1 MGAAFFAL
9 FASFAVRNRVMP
21 ATLRAPSL
29 FAPANFINGYW
40 VGEGDRTFNT
50 VIDKYHG
57 TELAKVPNATEAQM
71 EEAIAAAYASRDA
84 VRKLSAGERSAKLE
98 ALAALIAKN
107 EEELAMLIVKEGGK
121 PIGYAKT
128 EIARCIT
135 TVRTAAAEALR
146 FTGESVAL
154 DYGAGAGKTALTKRF
169 PIGVIAAITPFNFPL
184 NLVLH
189 KVAPAMA
196 VGCPVVL
203 KPAPQAPL
211 SSLALA
217 RLIEDIGWPK
227 GAFSVLMC
235 GVPVAEKLVKDE
247 RVAMLSFTGS
257 DKVGWHLKAICGKK
271 KVALELGGNASVIVD
286 EGVDLASTAK
296 SVAVGANIYAG
307 QTCIS
312 TQRIYVVQSVFEQ
325 FRDLLVKEY
334 AELKGGDPGD
344 ASVTVGPIIDKGH
357 YERIASW
364 VDEALKGGAEILA
377 GGKPVDLARNIY
389 AATLLTN
396 TRHDMRV
403 NCAEVFGPVAIVEPV
418 ADFAEA
424 IAQVNSS
431 TYGLQAGV
439 FTNSVSNMK
448 RAHDELEV
456 GGIIMNN
463 VPGFRLDSMPYGG
476 IKDSGLGREGVKYA
490 MEEMSEPRLL
500 VY

>member
-1 MGAAFFAL
+1 
-9 FASFAVRNRVMP
+9 MP
-21 ATLRAPSL
+21 ATLTVPVL
-29 FAPANFINGYW
+29 FSSANYINGYW
-40 VGEGDRTFNT
+40 VSEGDGTFNT
-50 VIDKYHG
+50 VIDKYYG
-57 TELAKVPNATEAQM
+57 TELARIPHATEAQM

-107 EEELAMLIVKEGGK
+107 EEDLVMLIVKEGGK
-121 PIGYAKT
+121 PIGYAKA

-154 DYGAGAGKTALTKRF
+154 DYGAGAGKTAFTKRF

-196 VGCPVVL
+196 VGCAVVL

-217 RLIEDIGWPK
+217 KLIEEVGWPK

-257 DKVGWHLKAICGKK
+257 DKVGWHLKSICGKK

-286 EGVDLASTAK
+286 EGGDLASIAK
-296 SVAVGANIYAG
+296 TVAVGANTYAG

-325 FRDLLVKEY
+325 FRVLLVKEY
-334 AELKGGDPGD
+334 AELQAGDPSNPG
-344 ASVTVGPIIDKGH
+344 VTVGPIIDKGH
-357 YERIASW
+357 YDRIASW

-396 TRHDMRV
+396 TRHEMRV
-403 NCAEVFGPVAIVEPV
+403 NCAEVFGPVAILEAV
-418 ADFAEA
+418 ADFGEA
-424 IAQVNSS
+424 VAQVNNS

-439 FTNSVSNMK
+439 FTNSVANMK

-456 GGIIMNN
+456 GGIIINN

>member
-1 MGAAFFAL
+1 ML
-9 FASFAVRNRVMP
+9 
-21 ATLRAPSL
+21 ATLTSL
-29 FAPANFINGYW
+29 FTPANLINGNW
-40 VGEGDRTFNT
+40 SFEGDGTFNP
-50 VIDKYHG
+50 VVDKYHG
-57 TELAKVPNATEAQM
+57 TELAKLPNATEAQM
-71 EEAIAAAYASRDA
+71 EDAIAAAYASRE
-84 VRKLSAGERSAKLE
+84 VLRKMTAGERSAKLE
-98 ALAALIAKN
+98 ALAALIEKHQDDLAK
-107 EEELAMLIVKEGGK
+107 LIVQEGGK

-135 TVRTAAAEALR
+135 TVKTAAAEALR
-146 FTGESVAL
+146 FGGEVVPM
-154 DYGAGAGKTALTKRF
+154 DFGAGAGRTAITKRF

-211 SSLALA
+211 SAIVLG
-217 RLIEDIGWPK
+217 RFMEEIGWPK

-271 KVALELGGNASVIVD
+271 KVALELGGNAAVIVD
-286 EGVDLASTAK
+286 EGTDLPAIAK
-296 SVAVGANIYAG
+296 SVAMGANLYAG

-312 TQRIYVVQSVFEQ
+312 TQRIYAVKSVFAE
-325 FRDLLVKEY
+325 FRDLLVKEFN
-334 AELKGGDPGD
+334 ALKSGDPND
-344 ASVTVGPIIDKGH
+344 PSVSVGPIIDKGH
-357 YERIASW
+357 FERIGAW
-364 VDEALKGGAEILA
+364 VDEALKGGATLLA
-377 GGKPVDLARNIY
+377 GGKAVDANCNVY

-396 TRHDMRV
+396 TKDSMKV
-403 NCAEVFGPVAIVEPV
+403 SCAEVFGPVAVLEEV
-418 ADFAEA
+418 KDFSDA
-424 IAQVNSS
+424 IATVNDS

-439 FTNSVSNMK
+439 FTTSIAHMK
-448 RAHDELEV
+448 QAHDELEV
-456 GGIIMNN
+456 GGIIINSI
-463 VPGFRLDSMPYGG
+463 PGFRIDPMPYGG
-476 IKDSGLGREGVKYA
+476 IKDSGLGREGLKYA

>member
-1 MGAAFFAL
+1 
-9 FASFAVRNRVMP
+9 MP
-21 ATLRAPSL
+21 TTTTPTSL
-29 FAPANFINGYW
+29 FTPANLINGTW
-40 VGEGDRTFNT
+40 SFEGDGTFTT
-50 VIDKYHG
+50 VVDKYHG
-57 TELAKVPNATEAQM
+57 TELARIPNATEAQM
-71 EEAIAAAYASRDA
+71 EEAIAAACASREA
-84 VRKLSAGERSAKLE
+84 LRKMSAGERSAKLE
-98 ALAALIAKN
+98 ALAALIAN
-107 EEELAMLIVKEGGK
+107 HEEELAMLIVKEGGK
-121 PIGYAKT
+121 PLGYAKA
-128 EIARCIT
+128 EIARCVT

-154 DYGAGAGKTALTKRF
+154 DYGAGAGKTAFTKRF

-211 SSLALA
+211 SAISLGKLM
-217 RLIEDIGWPK
+217 EEIGWPT

-235 GVPVAEKLVKDE
+235 GVPVAEKLVKDD

-271 KVALELGGNASVIVD
+271 KVALELGGNASVIID

-296 SVAVGANIYAG
+296 TVAIGANIYAG

-312 TQRIYVVQSVFEQ
+312 TQRIYVVKGVFDT

-334 AELKGGDPGD
+334 AALKAGDPSD

-357 YERIASW
+357 FERISSW
-364 VDEALKGGAEILA
+364 VAEAVKGGAQLLS
-377 GGKPVDLARNIY
+377 GGQTVDATRNIY
-389 AATLLTN
+389 APTLLTG
-396 TRHDMRV
+396 TDPGMRV
-403 NCAEVFGPVAIVEPV
+403 SCAEVFGPVAILEPV
-418 ADFAEA
+418 AGFNEA
-424 IAQVNSS
+424 IAKVNDS

-439 FTNSVSNMK
+439 YTNNF
-448 RAHDELEV
+448 AHVKQAYDELEV
-456 GGIIMNN
+456 GGVIINN
-463 VPGFRLDSMPYGG
+463 VPGFRVDSMPYGG

-490 MEEMSEPRLL
+490 MEEMSEPRLM

>member
-1 MGAAFFAL
+1 MSDTATVSARSITSSSLYPHANYIDGA
-9 FASFAVRNRVMP
+9 
-21 ATLRAPSL
+21 
-29 FAPANFINGYW
+29 W
-40 VGEGDRTFNT
+40 VSEGDGTFNT

-57 TELAKVPNATEAQM
+57 TELARIPHATEAQM
-71 EEAIAAAYASRDA
+71 EDAIAAAYSSRDA

-98 ALAALIAKN
+98 ALASLIAKH
-107 EEELAMLIVKEGGK
+107 EEELAMLIVQEGGK

-154 DYGAGAGKTALTKRF
+154 DYGAGAGKTAFTKRF

-211 SSLALA
+211 SSLALGK
-217 RLIEDIGWPK
+217 LIEQVGWPK

-296 SVAVGANIYAG
+296 TVAIGANIYAG

-312 TQRIYVVQSVFEQ
+312 TQRIYAVKSVFTQ
-325 FRDLLVKEY
+325 FGDLLVKEY
-334 AELKGGDPGD
+334 AALKAGDPSD
-344 ASVTVGPIIDKGH
+344 PSVTVGPIIDKGH
-357 YERIASW
+357 FERISSW
-364 VDEALKGGAEILA
+364 VDEAVKGGALVLA
-377 GGKPVDLARNIY
+377 GGKPFDAARNIY
-389 AATLLTN
+389 GATLLTG
-396 TRHDMRV
+396 TKREMKV
-403 NCAEVFGPVAIVEPV
+403 TCSEVFGPVAILEEV
-418 ADFAEA
+418 ADFGEA
-424 IAQVNSS
+424 IARVNDS

-439 FTNSVSNMK
+439 FTDSVANMK

-490 MEEMSEPRLL
+490 MEEMSEPRLI

>member
-1 MGAAFFAL
+1 
-9 FASFAVRNRVMP
+9 MP
-21 ATLRAPSL
+21 QTLNAISTL
-29 FAPANFINGYW
+29 YSPANLINGTW
-40 VGEGDRTFNT
+40 SFEGDGAFNT

-57 TELAKVPNATEAQM
+57 TELARIPHATEAQM
-71 EEAIAAAYASRDA
+71 EEAIAAAFASRYA
-84 VRKLSAGERSAKLE
+84 LKKLSAGERSAKLE
-98 ALAALIAKN
+98 ALAALIAKH
-107 EEELAMLIVKEGGK
+107 EEELAMLIVQEGGK

-146 FTGESVAL
+146 FGGEVVPL
-154 DYGAGAGKTALTKRF
+154 DFGAGVGRTAITKRF

-196 VGCPVVL
+196 FGCPVVL

-211 SSLALA
+211 SALALGK
-217 RLIEDIGWPK
+217 LIEEIGWPK
-227 GAFSVLMC
+227 GAFSVMLC
-235 GVPVAEKLVKDE
+235 GIPVAEKLVKDE

-257 DKVGWHLKAICGKK
+257 DKVGWHLKSICGKK
-271 KVALELGGNASVIVD
+271 KVALELGGNAAVIVD
-286 EGVDLASTAK
+286 EGTELASIAK
-296 SVAVGANIYAG
+296 TVAAGANLYAG

-312 TQRIYVVQSVFEQ
+312 TQRIFAVTSVFAQ

-334 AELKGGDPGD
+334 AALKAGDPSD

-357 YERIASW
+357 FERISAW
-364 VDEALKGGAEILA
+364 VDEAAKGGATLLA
-377 GGKPVDLARNIY
+377 GGKAVDASRNIY
-389 AATLLTN
+389 AATLLTG
-396 TRHDMRV
+396 TKSAMKV
-403 NCAEVFGPVAIVEPV
+403 NCAEVFGPVAVLEEV
-418 ADFAEA
+418 ADFGEA
-424 IAQVNSS
+424 ISAVNDS

-439 FTNSVSNMK
+439 FTNSIAHMK
-448 RAHDELEV
+448 HAHDELEV
-456 GGIIMNN
+456 GGIIVNN
-463 VPGFRLDSMPYGG
+463 VPGFRIDPMPYGG

>member
-1 MGAAFFAL
+1 MY
-9 FASFAVRNRVMP
+9 SN
-21 ATLRAPSL
+21 
-29 FAPANFINGYW
+29 ANYINGYW
-40 VGEGDRTFNT
+40 VSEGDGTFNT
-50 VIDKYHG
+50 VIDKYNGDH
-57 TELAKVPNATEAQM
+57 LARIPNATESQM
-71 EEAIAAAYASRDA
+71 EEAIAAAYASREA

-98 ALAALIAKN
+98 ALAILIEKH

-121 PIGYAKT
+121 PIGYAKA

-154 DYGAGAGKTALTKRF
+154 DYGPGAGKTAFTKRF

-217 RLIEDIGWPK
+217 KLIEEVGWPK

-235 GVPVAEKLVKDE
+235 GVPVAEKLVKDD

-286 EGVDLASTAK
+286 EGVDLASIAK
-296 SVAVGANIYAG
+296 TVAVGANIYAG

-312 TQRIYVVQSVFEQ
+312 TQRIYAVKSVFAQ

-334 AELKGGDPGD
+334 AALKAGDPSD

-357 YERIASW
+357 FDRVAHW
-364 VDEALKGGAEILA
+364 VNEAVTGGAHVLS
-377 GGKPVDLARNIY
+377 GGKAMDVDRNVY
-389 AATLLTN
+389 DPTLLTG
-396 TRHDMRV
+396 TKRDMKV
-403 NCAEVFGPVAIVEPV
+403 SCAEVFGPVAILEEV
-418 ADFAEA
+418 ADFGEA
-424 IAQVNSS
+424 IARVNDS

-439 FTNSVSNMK
+439 FTDSVANMK

-456 GGIIMNN
+456 GGIIINN

-490 MEEMSEPRLL
+490 MEEMSEPRLI

>member
-1 MGAAFFAL
+1 
-9 FASFAVRNRVMP
+9 MP
-21 ATLRAPSL
+21 TTTVPTSL
-29 FAPANFINGYW
+29 FTPANLINGTW
-40 VGEGDRTFNT
+40 SFEGDGTFTT
-50 VIDKYHG
+50 VVDKYHG
-57 TELAKVPNATEAQM
+57 TELAKIPNATEAQM
-71 EEAIAAAYASRDA
+71 EEAIAAAFASRNA
-84 VRKLSAGERSAKLE
+84 LKKLSAGERSAKLE
-98 ALAALIAKN
+98 ALAALIAKH

-121 PIGYAKT
+121 PLGYAKA
-128 EIARCIT
+128 EIARCVT

-154 DYGAGAGKTALTKRF
+154 DYGAGAGKTAFTKRF

-211 SSLALA
+211 SALSLGKLMG
-217 RLIEDIGWPK
+217 EIGWPT

-235 GVPVAEKLVKDE
+235 GVPVAEKLVKDD

-271 KVALELGGNASVIVD
+271 KVALELGGNASVIID

-296 SVAVGANIYAG
+296 TVAIGANIYAG

-312 TQRIYVVQSVFEQ
+312 TQRIYVVKGVFDK
-325 FRDLLVKEY
+325 FRDLLVQEY
-334 AELKGGDPGD
+334 AALKAGDPSD

-357 YERIASW
+357 FERISSW
-364 VDEALKGGAEILA
+364 VDEAVQGGATVLS
-377 GGKPVDLARNIY
+377 GGKAVDAERNIY
-389 AATLLTN
+389 APTLLTG
-396 TRHDMRV
+396 TDHGMRV
-403 NCAEVFGPVAIVEPV
+403 SCAEVFGPVAILEPV
-418 ADFAEA
+418 ADFNKAVA
-424 IAQVNSS
+424 KVNDS

-439 FTNSVSNMK
+439 YTNNF
-448 RAHDELEV
+448 AHVKQAHEELEV
-456 GGIIMNN
+456 GGVIINN
-463 VPGFRLDSMPYGG
+463 VPGFRVDSMPYGG

>member
-1 MGAAFFAL
+1 MKTSGISEL
-9 FASFAVRNRVMP
+9 FS
-21 ATLRAPSL
+21 
-29 FAPANFINGYW
+29 PANFINGSW
-40 VGEGDRTFNT
+40 SFQGDGTFNT

-57 TELAKVPNATEAQM
+57 SELARVPHATEAQM

-84 VRKLSAGERSAKLE
+84 LRKLSAGERSTKLE
-98 ALAALIAKN
+98 ALASLIAKH
-107 EEELAMLIVKEGGK
+107 EEELAILIVQEGGK
-121 PIGYAKT
+121 PIGYAKA

-154 DYGAGAGKTALTKRF
+154 DYGAGVGRTAFTKRF

-217 RLIEDIGWPK
+217 KLIEEVGWPK
-227 GAFSVLMC
+227 GAFSVLIC
-235 GVPVAEKLVKDE
+235 GVPIAEKLVKDE

-296 SVAVGANIYAG
+296 TVAVGANIYAG

-312 TQRIYVVQSVFEQ
+312 TQRIYVVKSVFAQ

-334 AELKGGDPGD
+334 ATVNAGDPGD
-344 ASVTVGPIIDKGH
+344 PSVTVGPIIDKGH
-357 YERIASW
+357 FDRIAHW
-364 VDEALKGGAEILA
+364 VSEAVTGGAQVLS
-377 GGKPVDLARNIY
+377 GGKAVDASRNIY
-389 AATLLTN
+389 APTLLTG
-396 TRHDMRV
+396 TKGDMKV
-403 NCAEVFGPVAIVEPV
+403 SCAEVFGPVAILEEV
-418 ADFAEA
+418 ADFGAA
-424 IAQVNSS
+424 MACVNDS

-439 FTNSVSNMK
+439 FTDSVANMK

-476 IKDSGLGREGVKYA
+476 IKDSGLGREGVEYA
-490 MEEMSEPRLL
+490 MEEMSEPRLI

>member
-1 MGAAFFAL
+1 
-9 FASFAVRNRVMP
+9 MP
-21 ATLRAPSL
+21 ATLNITVSH
-29 FAPANFINGYW
+29 PANFINGSW
-40 VGEGDRTFNT
+40 SFEGDGTFNT

-57 TELAKVPNATEAQM
+57 TDLARVPHATEAQM
-71 EEAIAAAYASRDA
+71 EEAIAAAYASRE
-84 VRKLSAGERSAKLE
+84 VLRKMSAGERSAKLE
-98 ALAALIAKN
+98 ALASLIAKH

-146 FTGESVAL
+146 FGGEVVPL
-154 DYGAGAGKTALTKRF
+154 DFGAGVGRTAITKRF

-211 SSLALA
+211 SALALGK
-217 RLIEDIGWPK
+217 LIEEIGWPT

-257 DKVGWHLKAICGKK
+257 DKVGWHLKSICGKK

-286 EGVDLASTAK
+286 EGTDLAAIAK
-296 SVAVGANIYAG
+296 TVAAGANLYAG

-312 TQRIYVVQSVFEQ
+312 TQRIYTVASVFEQ
-325 FRDLLVKEY
+325 FRDLLVRAY
-334 AELKGGDPGD
+334 AELQAGDPSD
-344 ASVTVGPIIDKGH
+344 EAVTVGPIIDKGH

-364 VDEALKGGAEILA
+364 VEEAVNGGATLLA
-377 GGKPVDLARNIY
+377 GGKATDASRNIY
-389 AATLLTN
+389 AATLLTGTKN
-396 TRHDMRV
+396 TMKV
-403 NCAEVFGPVAIVEPV
+403 NCAEVFGPVAVLEEV
-418 ADFAEA
+418 ADFGEA
-424 IAQVNSS
+424 IAQVNDS

-439 FTNSVSNMK
+439 FTNSIANMK

-456 GGIIMNN
+456 GGIIINN
-463 VPGFRLDSMPYGG
+463 VPGFRIDPMPYGG

>member
-1 MGAAFFAL
+1 MPSAL
-9 FASFAVRNRVMP
+9 TAP
-21 ATLRAPSL
+21 AL
-29 FAPANFINGYW
+29 FAPANFINGSW
-40 VGEGDRTFNT
+40 SFEGDGTFNT
-50 VIDKYHG
+50 VIDKYQG
-57 TELAKVPNATEAQM
+57 SELARIPHATEAQM

-98 ALAALIAKN
+98 ALAVLIAKH
-107 EEELAMLIVKEGGK
+107 EEELAKLIVQEGGK
-121 PIGYAKT
+121 PIGYAKV

-154 DYGAGAGKTALTKRF
+154 DYGAGAGKTAFTKRF

-196 VGCPVVL
+196 AGCPVVL

-217 RLIEDIGWPK
+217 RLIEEVGWPE

-286 EGVDLASTAK
+286 EGVDLVSIAK
-296 SVAVGANIYAG
+296 TVAVGANIYAG

-312 TQRIYVVQSVFEQ
+312 TQRIYVVKSAFPQ
-325 FRDLLVKEY
+325 FRELLVKEY
-334 AELKGGDPGD
+334 AVLKAGDPND

-357 YERIASW
+357 FDRIAHW
-364 VDEALKGGAEILA
+364 VNEAVTGGAQVLA
-377 GGKPVDLARNIY
+377 GGKAVDVERNIY
-389 AATLLTN
+389 APTLLTG
-396 TRHDMRV
+396 TKREMKV
-403 NCAEVFGPVAIVEPV
+403 TCAEVFGPVAILEEVK
-418 ADFAEA
+418 DFGEA
-424 IAQVNSS
+424 LARVNDS

-439 FTNSVSNMK
+439 FTDSVANMK

-490 MEEMSEPRLL
+490 MEEMSEPRLI

>member
-1 MGAAFFAL
+1 
-9 FASFAVRNRVMP
+9 MP
-21 ATLRAPSL
+21 AILSAPSL
-29 FAPANFINGYW
+29 FTPANYINGTW
-40 VGEGDRTFNT
+40 LPVGDGTFNT
-50 VIDKYHG
+50 VIDKYLG
-57 TELAKVPNATEAQM
+57 TELGRIPHATEAQM
-71 EEAIAAAYASRDA
+71 DEAIAAAYASRE
-84 VRKLSAGERSAKLE
+84 VLRKMSTGERSAKLDT
-98 ALAALIAKN
+98 LASLTAKH
-107 EEELAMLIVKEGGK
+107 EEELALLIVKEGGK

-146 FTGESVAL
+146 FAGEVVPL
-154 DYGAGAGKTALTKRF
+154 DFGAGIGRTAITKRF

-211 SSLALA
+211 SALALGK
-217 RLIEDIGWPK
+217 LIEEIGWPT
-227 GAFSVLMC
+227 GAFSVMLC
-235 GVPVAEKLVKDE
+235 GIPVAEKLVKDE

-257 DKVGWHLKAICGKK
+257 DKVGWHLKSICGKK

-286 EGVDLASTAK
+286 EGTDLAAIAK
-296 SVAVGANIYAG
+296 TVAAGANLYAG

-312 TQRIYVVQSVFEQ
+312 TQRIYAVKSVFAQ

-334 AELKGGDPGD
+334 AALKAGDPSE

-357 YERIASW
+357 FERISTW
-364 VDEALKGGAEILA
+364 VEEAVKGGATLLA
-377 GGKPVDLARNIY
+377 GGKAVDASRNIY
-389 AATLLTN
+389 AATLLTGTKN
-396 TRHDMRV
+396 TMKV
-403 NCAEVFGPVAIVEPV
+403 NCAEVFGPVAVLEEV
-418 ADFAEA
+418 ADFGEA
-424 IAQVNSS
+424 IAQVNDS

-439 FTNSVSNMK
+439 FTNSIANMK

-456 GGIIMNN
+456 GGIIINN
-463 VPGFRLDSMPYGG
+463 VPGFRIDPMPYGG
-476 IKDSGLGREGVKYA
+476 VKDSGLGREGVKYA

>member
-1 MGAAFFAL
+1 MNPT
-9 FASFAVRNRVMP
+9 V
-21 ATLRAPSL
+21 ATSL
-29 FAPANFINGYW
+29 SPHANYINGTW
-40 VGEGDRTFNT
+40 SFEGDGTFNT

-57 TELAKVPNATEAQM
+57 TELAKVPHATEAQM

-107 EEELAMLIVKEGGK
+107 EEDLVMLIVKEGGK
-121 PIGYAKT
+121 PIGYAKA

-154 DYGAGAGKTALTKRF
+154 DYGAGEGKTAFTKRF

-196 VGCPVVL
+196 VGCAVVL

-217 RLIEDIGWPK
+217 KLIEEVGWPK

-257 DKVGWHLKAICGKK
+257 DKVGWHLKSICGKK

-286 EGVDLASTAK
+286 EGGDLASIAK
-296 SVAVGANIYAG
+296 TVAVGANTYAG

-325 FRDLLVKEY
+325 FRVLLVKEY
-334 AELKGGDPGD
+334 AELQAGDPSNPG
-344 ASVTVGPIIDKGH
+344 VTVGPIIDKGH
-357 YERIASW
+357 YDRIASW

-396 TRHDMRV
+396 TRHEMRV
-403 NCAEVFGPVAIVEPV
+403 NCAEVFGPVAILEAV
-418 ADFAEA
+418 ADFGEA
-424 IAQVNSS
+424 VAQVNNS

-439 FTNSVSNMK
+439 FTNSVANMK

-456 GGIIMNN
+456 GGIIINN

>member
-1 MGAAFFAL
+1 MY
-9 FASFAVRNRVMP
+9 RN
-21 ATLRAPSL
+21 
-29 FAPANFINGYW
+29 ANFINGSW
-40 VGEGDRTFNT
+40 SSTGDGTFNT
-50 VIDKYHG
+50 VIDKYHR
-57 TELAKVPNATEAQM
+57 TELAKVPHATEPQM
-71 EEAIAAAYASRDA
+71 EEAIRAAYASRDA

-98 ALAALIAKN
+98 ALAALIAKH
-107 EEELAMLIVKEGGK
+107 EEELALLIVKEGGK
-121 PIGYAKT
+121 PIGYAKA

-154 DYGAGAGKTALTKRF
+154 DYGAGAGKTAFTKRF

-211 SSLALA
+211 SSFALA
-217 RLIEDIGWPK
+217 KLIEEVGWPK
-227 GAFSVLMC
+227 GAFSALMC

-257 DKVGWHLKAICGKK
+257 DKVGWHLKSICGKK

-286 EGVDLASTAK
+286 DGGDLASIAK
-296 SVAVGANIYAG
+296 TVAVGANIYAG

-312 TQRIYVVQSVFEQ
+312 TQRIYVVKSVFGQ

-334 AELKGGDPGD
+334 AALKTGDPTD

-357 YERIASW
+357 FDRIAHW
-364 VDEALKGGAEILA
+364 VNEAVQGGAQVLS
-377 GGKPVDLARNIY
+377 GGKAVDVDRNIY
-389 AATLLTN
+389 APTLLTATN
-396 TRHDMRV
+396 NSMKV
-403 NCAEVFGPVAIVEPV
+403 NCAEVFGPVAILEEV
-418 ADFAEA
+418 ADFGEA
-424 IAQVNSS
+424 IARVNDS

-439 FTNSVSNMK
+439 FTDSVANMK

-456 GGIIMNN
+456 GGIIMNS

-476 IKDSGLGREGVKYA
+476 IKDSGLGREGVKYT
-490 MEEMSEPRLL
+490 MEEMSEPRLM
-500 VY
+500 VF

>member
-1 MGAAFFAL
+1 MKTSGISAL
-9 FASFAVRNRVMP
+9 FS
-21 ATLRAPSL
+21 
-29 FAPANFINGYW
+29 PANFINGSW
-40 VGEGDRTFNT
+40 SFQGEGTFNT

-57 TELAKVPNATEAQM
+57 NELARIPHATEAQM
-71 EEAIAAAYASRDA
+71 EEAIAAAYASRNA
-84 VRKLSAGERSAKLE
+84 VRGLSAGERSAKLE
-98 ALAALIAKN
+98 ALAALIAKH
-107 EEELAMLIVKEGGK
+107 EEELAELIVQEGGK
-121 PIGYAKT
+121 PIGYAKV

-154 DYGAGAGKTALTKRF
+154 DYGAGAGRTAFTKRF

-217 RLIEDIGWPK
+217 KLIEEVGWPK

-235 GVPVAEKLVKDE
+235 GVPIAEKLVKDE

-257 DKVGWHLKAICGKK
+257 DKVGWHLKSICGKK
-271 KVALELGGNASVIVD
+271 KVALELGGNASVIID
-286 EGVDLASTAK
+286 EGVDLAAAART
-296 SVAVGANIYAG
+296 VAVGANIYAG

-312 TQRIYVVQSVFEQ
+312 TQRIYVAKSVFAQ
-325 FRDLLVKEY
+325 FRDLLVTEY
-334 AELKGGDPGD
+334 AVLKAGDPSD

-357 YERIASW
+357 FDRIAHW
-364 VDEALKGGAEILA
+364 VHEAVNGGAQVLS
-377 GGKPVDLARNIY
+377 GGKAVDVDRNIY
-389 AATLLTN
+389 APTLLTG
-396 TRHDMRV
+396 TKRDMKV
-403 NCAEVFGPVAIVEPV
+403 TCAEVFGPVAILEEV
-418 ADFAEA
+418 ADLGEA
-424 IAQVNSS
+424 IARVNDS

-439 FTNSVSNMK
+439 FTDSVAHMK
-448 RAHDELEV
+448 RAHHELEV
-456 GGIIMNN
+456 GGIIINN

-490 MEEMSEPRLL
+490 MEEMSEPRLI